1 MEKESK
7 HFLLEDKQKNIFLI
21 RLDELVP
28 LSQFLL

>member
-21 RLDELVP
+21 SDELVT
-28 LSQFLL
+28 LSQWLL